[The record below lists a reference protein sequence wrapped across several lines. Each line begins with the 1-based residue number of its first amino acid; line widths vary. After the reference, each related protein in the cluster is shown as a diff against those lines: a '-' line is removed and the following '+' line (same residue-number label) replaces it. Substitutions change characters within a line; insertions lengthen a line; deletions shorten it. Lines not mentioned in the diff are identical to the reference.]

1 MILDNFLNFEPV
13 TGTAVTATAD
23 STNIIDLLNARDMG
37 IGDDPAILLVVQAI
51 AAFTAAGAATMNIQI
66 QMSLDNITYYVASE
80 SGPLPKASLTAGM
93 KIWQTY
99 LPHRPVQLGG
109 TFPRYIKLTY
119 VVATGPMTAGSVWAG
134 LLLDSQSNPSYP
146 PGIAIAN

>member
-51 AAFTAAGAATMNIQI
+51 AAFTAAGSATMNIQL

-80 SGPLPKASLTAGM
+80 SGPIAKANLLANS

-119 VVATGPMTAGSVWAG
+119 VVATGPMTAGTLWAG
-134 LLLDSQSNPSYP
+134 LLLDSQSNPAYP
-146 PGIAIAN
+146 PGIVIAN